1 MSNSIVNI
9 SNTVPILQQER
20 SKITTNPFIPN
31 EQKTIELEELDS
43 LSNQIIEEQYN
54 KNRTTSIANLSLKSI
69 SKNINKK
76 SKESFDFS
84 VFRINILLYVFDI
97 NMFIYLL
104 NKIKNNILIDT
115 NIKILL
121 FYCNKLRLKKLNILL
136 LNNFINCKYL
146 KLLDIVGEINLKEK
160 FYLNSSAVEH
170 RTENP
175 LVDSSNLSL
184 DVYE

>member
-1 MSNSIVNI
+1 MF
-9 SNTVPILQQER
+9 L
-20 SKITTNPFIPN
+20 F
-31 EQKTIELEELDS
+31 
-43 LSNQIIEEQYN
+43 
-54 KNRTTSIANLSLKSI
+54 LSLKT
-69 SKNINKK
+69 KNINLIFFYLKKFFFQTDRYFIILKKFVKKKKKKFTVLKSPHINKK

>member
-1 MSNSIVNI
+1 MIVLIYIKKLILLNQTDRYYI
-9 SNTVPILQQER
+9 ILKQFVKKKKKKFTV
-20 SKITTNPFIPN
+20 
-31 EQKTIELEELDS
+31 
-43 LSNQIIEEQYN
+43 
-54 KNRTTSIANLSLKSI
+54 LKSPH
-69 SKNINKK
+69 INKK